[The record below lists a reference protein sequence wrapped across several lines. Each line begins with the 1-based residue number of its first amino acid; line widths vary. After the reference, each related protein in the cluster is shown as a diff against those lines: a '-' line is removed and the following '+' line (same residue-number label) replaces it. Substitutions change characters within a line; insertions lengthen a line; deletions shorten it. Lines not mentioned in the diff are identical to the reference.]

1 MDRVA
6 AMLDNIRMTRNG
18 TREELTRNLHE
29 RTERAERWRGL
40 GTHERHLV
48 VQDPLGRVV
57 HILELALALR
67 RATSRGLLSRRVVA
81 TAVLLIGVWSLT
93 TRTRLLEPGDHGSHG
108 ARSDDP
114 DKLEADLSRLVG
126 NMKLASEKDGE
137 RRRGPLRP

>member
-40 GTHERHLV
+40 GTHGRHLV

-57 HILELALALR
+57 HILELALR
-67 RATSRGLLSRRVVA
+67 RATPRGLLSRRVVA
-81 TAVLLIGVWSLT
+81 TAVLLIGV
-93 TRTRLLEPGDHGSHG
+93 
-108 ARSDDP
+108 
-114 DKLEADLSRLVG
+114 
-126 NMKLASEKDGE
+126 
-137 RRRGPLRP
+137 